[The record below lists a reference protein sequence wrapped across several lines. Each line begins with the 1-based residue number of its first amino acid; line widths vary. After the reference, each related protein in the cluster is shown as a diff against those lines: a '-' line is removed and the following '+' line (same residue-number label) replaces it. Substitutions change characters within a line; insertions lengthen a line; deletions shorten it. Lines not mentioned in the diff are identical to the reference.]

1 MSGTL
6 GRLPFGNPF
15 GRGGVFNRTGHA
27 SPVRLLLIS
36 GTAIAALGAVVVVSF
51 IGRAEPPLSQTAR
64 MPTVNA
70 LPGGPHTNPNQ
81 DRLALR
87 HDQAEA
93 EAAARRGQSYTP
105 PLAPSHPL
113 NVNLAPIAPGVAPV
127 VTPPAPTA
135 APAIPIRFVTPS
147 EPRPVP
153 AEVRP
158 IQHVAQTTQG
168 EPREDQLFRAAV
180 ADVLNGWGGRP
191 SRTDVVIPATRREV
205 SGPAGEETRAET
217 SAASDRFREDRSP
230 VLPPAPTAARP
241 LPPQVLVPAGRG
253 VYAHTVLAVNSD
265 TGGPIVLQ
273 ADTGS
278 IAGDRIIGS
287 FGRAGSSDLLVVK
300 VTSVVHNGQSIPVDG
315 VVIAPDTM
323 ETAVATSVDQ
333 HYLSRF
339 LLPAA
344 AAFIQ
349 GLGQAIATTSNTQT
363 VLSPFG
369 GATYSTQLNLDQQV
383 GVGAGVAAAR
393 IGNALNQAAPRSA
406 TVNLAANASVGI
418 MFLTSVS
425 VPQR

>member
-1 MSGTL
+1 VMPDAL
-6 GRLPFGNPF
+6 AKLPFGNPF

-27 SPVRLLLIS
+27 GPLRLLLIS
-36 GTAIAALGAVVVVSF
+36 GTTIAALGAVVVVSF
-51 IGRAEPPLSQTAR
+51 MGAAEPPQSQTAR

-70 LPGGPHTNPNQ
+70 LPGGPNTNPNQ

-105 PLAPSHPL
+105 RLAPSRPL
-113 NVNLAPIAPGVAPV
+113 DVKLAPVTPEVAPV
-127 VTPPAPTA
+127 VTPPAPASPAPIHLVA
-135 APAIPIRFVTPS
+135 APA
-147 EPRPVP
+147 PRPVP
-153 AEVRP
+153 AEVQP
-158 IQHVAQTTQG
+158 IQRVAQTAQG
-168 EPREDQLFRAAV
+168 EPKDDQLFRAAV
-180 ADVLNGWGGRP
+180 ADVLNGWGSRP
-191 SRTDVVIPATRREV
+191 SHTDVVIPAPRPRVDGTV
-205 SGPAGEETRAET
+205 DDETARNPE
-217 SAASDRFREDRSP
+217 SSREDRSL
-230 VLPPAPTAARP
+230 VAQRAPTIARP
-241 LPPQVLVPAGRG
+241 LPQQVLVPAGRG
-253 VYAHTVLAVNSD
+253 IYAHTVLAVNSD

-273 ADTGS
+273 ADTGP
-278 IAGDRIIGS
+278 IAGDRVIGS

-300 VTSVVHNGQSIPVDG
+300 VTSVVHNGQTIPVDG
-315 VVIAPDTM
+315 IVIAPDTM

-369 GATYSTQLNLDQQV
+369 GATYSTQLNLDQQL

-393 IGNALNQAAPRSA
+393 IGNALNQSAPRSS